1 MQGGPLLRTVA
12 TSLAAAEVPFMLTG
26 SIAAAYHGAPR
37 ATVDIDLVIAA
48 SPGQLRRVVVELLD
62 AGLYASQAAALETH
76 RSGGMF
82 NVIDATSGWKVD
94 LIHRKDRPFSHEE
107 FARRIA
113 VELDAVP
120 LAVATL
126 EDVILSKLEWAH
138 LGGPRRQLEDVAT
151 LLRVRRGELDTAY
164 VARWVAELGV
174 AAEWAAV
181 AEVLG
186 RDGLNRPGIAGGS
199 TP

>member
-1 MQGGPLLRTVA
+1 MQGGPLLRAVA
-12 TSLAAAEVPFMLTG
+12 TVLAAAQVPCMLTG
-26 SIAAAYHGAPR
+26 SVAAAYHGAPR

-48 SPGQLRRVVVELLD
+48 SPEQLRRIVGALID
-62 AGLYASQAAALETH
+62 AGLYASEAAALETR

-94 LIHRKDRPFSHEE
+94 LIHLKDRPFSHTE

-113 VELDAVP
+113 AELDAVT

-138 LGGPRRQLEDVAT
+138 LGGSRRQLEDVAM
-151 LLRVRRGELDTAY
+151 LLRVRRGDVDVAY
-164 VARWVAELGV
+164 VSRWVDELGV
-174 AAEWAAV
+174 GSEWRAV
-181 AEVLG
+181 MEELAH
-186 RDGLNRPGIAGGS
+186 DG
-199 TP
+199 

>member
-12 TSLAAAEVPFMLTG
+12 TALAAAEVPSMLTG
-26 SIAAAYHGAPR
+26 SVAAAYHGAPR

-48 SPGQLRRVVVELLD
+48 SPGQIRRVVGALLD
-62 AGLYASQAAALETH
+62 AGLYASEAAALETQ

-113 VELDAVP
+113 TELDGVS

-138 LGGPRRQLEDVAT
+138 LGGSRRQLEDVAT
-151 LLRVRRGELDTAY
+151 LLRVRRGELDAAY
-164 VARWVAELGV
+164 VTRWVEALGV
-174 AAEWAAV
+174 AAEWKAV
-181 AEVLG
+181 AEELA
-186 RDGLNRPGIAGGS
+186 RDG
-199 TP
+199 

>member
-12 TSLAAAEVPFMLTG
+12 TTLAAAEVPFMLTG

-37 ATVDIDLVIAA
+37 ATVDIDLVIVA

-62 AGLYASQAAALETH
+62 AGLYASEAAALESH

-82 NVIDATSGWKVD
+82 NVIDTSSGWKVD

-113 VELDAVP
+113 AELDAVP

-138 LGGPRRQLEDVAT
+138 LGGSRRQLEDVAT

-186 RDGLNRPGIAGGS
+186 
-199 TP
+199 